1 MKKIVFTIR
10 KRTVKDETRIGSL
23 YCFKN
28 CEVNQ
33 N

>member
-1 MKKIVFTIR
+1 MKKITFTIT
-10 KRTVKDETRIGSL
+10 KKTIKDDTRIGSL

-28 CEVNQ
+28 CSVNS